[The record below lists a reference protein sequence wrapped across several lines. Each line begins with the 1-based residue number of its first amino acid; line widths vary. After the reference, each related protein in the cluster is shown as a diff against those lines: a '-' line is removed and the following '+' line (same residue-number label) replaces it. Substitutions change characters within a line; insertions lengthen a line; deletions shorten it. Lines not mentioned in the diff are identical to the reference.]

1 MTGFAIAEYL
11 IVVLEVFLIC
21 DVSARGLKPEMVERK
36 ESLIYLCASVGM
48 NVFFRCLG
56 KAGVSAAE
64 IFIFKSGILALFLWA
79 DLDCTAVLHR
89 SRVCRRW
96 DGQHTGIEYQQ
107 DHGLY
112 SGIEDL

>member
-64 IFIFKSGILALFLWA
+64 ILAQSQILWDFRFL
-79 DLDCTAVLHR
+79 
-89 SRVCRRW
+89 S
-96 DGQHTGIEYQQ
+96 
-107 DHGLY
+107 
-112 SGIEDL
+112 